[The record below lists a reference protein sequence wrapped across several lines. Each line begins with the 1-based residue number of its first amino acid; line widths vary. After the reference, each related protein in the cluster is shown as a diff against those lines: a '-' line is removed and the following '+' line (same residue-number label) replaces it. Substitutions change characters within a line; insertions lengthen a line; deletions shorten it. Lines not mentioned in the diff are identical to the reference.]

1 MSCKVVM
8 LMVSIAIINM
18 RAAPENL
25 SFPTRCWSTSD
36 RNAVYRSEQINGI
49 GPVNGIGPRLR

>member
-1 MSCKVVM
+1 M

>member
-1 MSCKVVM
+1 M

-36 RNAVYRSEQINGI
+36 GKAVYTSEQTNGT
-49 GPVNGIGPRLR
+49 GPANEIMPRPAPG